1 MATDPVA
8 DLVVAVHQ
16 LEHPAAQALAGP
28 VWDYV
33 SGGAADET
41 TLHDNVAAWS
51 RVQLAPRTLVDVSH
65 IDTRTEWLGLPRQHP
80 IVIAPTARHTSYC
93 GDGEAATLAGARAS
107 GALYVQSS
115 LGGTPLA
122 DVGRIAA
129 SLDQPWW
136 FQLYIQRDR
145 SFTADLVHRA
155 VAAGAQALVLTVDTP
170 TLGARDRD
178 KRSNLGSP
186 DGVPYPILA
195 DAPLSTATDVPAH
208 RRIYNPL
215 LAPDITWA
223 DLEWLIAESPVP
235 VLVKGVLRADDA
247 DRYVRTGVAGIL
259 VSNHGARNLDTV
271 PATVAALPGVCAA
284 VAGRVPVLV
293 DGGIRRGTDIAKAIC
308 LGAAGVLVGR
318 PVIWG
323 LATYGAAGVSH
334 VLDIL
339 RTELE
344 MAMALLGAP
353 TLADLT
359 PDLLWDTPRP

>member
-1 MATDPVA
+1 MESNSGDPVA
-8 DLVVAVHQ
+8 DLIVAVRQ
-16 LEHPAAQALAGP
+16 LEPLAHDRLQGP

-33 SGGAADET
+33 SGGAGDEI
-41 TLHDNVAAWS
+41 TLRRNARAWS
-51 RVQLAPRTLVDVSH
+51 DVRLSPRTLVDVSA
-65 IDTRTEWLGLPRQHP
+65 IDTHTALLGCDLAHP
-80 IVIAPTARHTSYC
+80 IVIAPTARHTAYHP
-93 GDGEAATLAGARAS
+93 DGERATIRGARAAD
-107 GALYVQSS
+107 ALYVQSS

-122 DVGRIAA
+122 EVADAA
-129 SLDQPWW
+129 VALGQPWW

-145 SFTADLVHRA
+145 AFTADLVSRA
-155 VAAGAQALVLTVDTP
+155 LELGARALVLTVDTP

-195 DAPLSTATDVPAH
+195 DAPLHQDDTPPH
-208 RRIYNPL
+208 RRVYNPL
-215 LAPDITWA
+215 LAPDITWD
-223 DLEWLIAESPVP
+223 DLDWLIGVSPVP

-247 DRYVRTGVAGIL
+247 DRYVSAGVGGVL
-259 VSNHGARNLDTV
+259 VSNHGARNLDTA
-271 PATVAALPGVCAA
+271 PATVEALPAVIDT

-308 LGAAGVLVGR
+308 LGAQAVLVGR

-323 LATYGAAGVSH
+323 LATYGPAGVAH
-334 VLDIL
+334 VVDML

-359 PDLLWDTPRP
+359 PDLLWD